1 MLAQGLINA
10 KPAYLKISALYFID
24 SGVLSIDLSLAKF
37 KKFFKGSFFPK
48 NSSKRQTL
56 KSITIS

>member
-37 KKFFKGSFFPK
+37 KKNFKGSFFPK
-48 NSSKRQTL
+48 KVNF
-56 KSITIS
+56 KSGL